1 MLSVR
6 RSLAS
11 SPKYVASACRLA
23 ATRGD
28 VVNDAV
34 KIGLVA
40 IAVGRGLAV
49 PEALLLVDE
58 VLLLDLSGDDLML
71 EVEKRAAVSALG

>member
-1 MLSVR
+1 
-6 RSLAS
+6 
-11 SPKYVASACRLA
+11 
-23 ATRGD
+23 
-28 VVNDAV
+28 VNDAV